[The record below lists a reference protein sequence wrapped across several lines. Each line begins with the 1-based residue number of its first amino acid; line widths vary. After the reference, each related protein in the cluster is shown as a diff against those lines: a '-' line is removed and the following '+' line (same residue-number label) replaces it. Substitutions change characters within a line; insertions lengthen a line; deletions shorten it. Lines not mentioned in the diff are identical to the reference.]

1 MNSSF
6 VDDARVSQDMRRDF
20 ESVTSCTRVIVVTLA
35 AIVPTLIGTDSGD
48 SNLVAFNLNGPS
60 PSSWRCV
67 WKW

>member
-1 MNSSF
+1 
-6 VDDARVSQDMRRDF
+6 MRRDF
-20 ESVTSCTRVIVVTLA
+20 ESVTSCTLVIVATLA